1 MTDKLERVVV
11 DSGNGNIKEEAEVDN
26 LINSEETGPPTN
38 TETETDENKEEVE
51 SINGEEPEAEA
62 PDNNLLDLNLDLNE
76 MNAIE
81 TSPLVAVE
89 DAAPDNNLL
98 DLTLDL
104 NEMNET
110 ETRPL
115 VAVEDA
121 VNKGEVEESEQEDP
135 NYNNNK
141 SEQEDPNYNNN
152 KSEKEDNE
160 GRKKRK
166 RN

>member
-1 MTDKLERVVV
+1 MRKYSNCRETDKLTDKLERVVV

-62 PDNNLLDLNLDLNE
+62 PDNN
-76 MNAIE
+76 
-81 TSPLVAVE
+81 AVE

-141 SEQEDPNYNNN
+141 SE
-152 KSEKEDNE
+152 KEDNE

>member
-1 MTDKLERVVV
+1 MRKYSNCRETDKLTDKLERVVV

-76 MNAIE
+76 MN
-81 TSPLVAVE
+81 
-89 DAAPDNNLL
+89 
-98 DLTLDL
+98 
-104 NEMNET
+104 ET